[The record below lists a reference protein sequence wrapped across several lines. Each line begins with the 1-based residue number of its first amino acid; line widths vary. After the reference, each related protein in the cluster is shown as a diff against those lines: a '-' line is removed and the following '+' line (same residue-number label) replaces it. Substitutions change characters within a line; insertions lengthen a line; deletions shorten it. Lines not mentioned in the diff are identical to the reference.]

1 MGIMMSKKESEPMTG
16 KKLLVGIISF
26 ILVILLAIVICGLIQ
41 QFVITPIKVSG
52 ASMAPTIRD
61 SGDKVYVYRLA
72 KDYKI
77 GDVIVFYKLDS
88 NSDNLKSDIEN
99 NDESKNPSSKK
110 ITFSEFLR
118 ALPIIGVRINTSEDT
133 SETAEAGYKAII
145 KRIVA
150 CPGDTVEFVDGEL
163 YVNGTRESRF
173 GFKFTPPGVG
183 EDYKHTMQQDEYFVL
198 GDNRGNST
206 DSEDYGPIHKS
217 MIYGKAV
224 VLFTDGKM
232 KTDF

>member
-1 MGIMMSKKESEPMTG
+1 MSKKESAPMTPR
-16 KKLLVGIISF
+16 KMLEMLIII
-26 ILVILLAIVICGLIQ
+26 ILVVLLAIVICGLIQ

-52 ASMAPTIRD
+52 ASMSPTIRD

-72 KDYKI
+72 KTYKI

-88 NSDNLKSDIEN
+88 NNGDLKGDIEN

-110 ITFSEFLR
+110 VTFSEFLR
-118 ALPIIGVRINTSEDT
+118 ALPLIGVRINTSEDAT
-133 SETAEAGYKAII
+133 ETNDVGYKAII

-150 CPGDTVEFVDGEL
+150 CPGDTVEFVGGEL
-163 YVNGTRESRF
+163 YVNGERETRF
-173 GFKFTPPGVG
+173 GWRFTPPGVG
-183 EDYKHTMQQDEYFVL
+183 EDYKRTMQKDEYFVL

-206 DSEDYGPIHKS
+206 DSEDYGPIQKS

-224 VLFTDGKM
+224 LLSTGGKW